1 MLTVCYGLVVV
12 VIILG
17 LFGWSKIDC
26 FLGKLVMSVGEKFIF
41 GKWELIN

>member
-1 MLTVCYGLVVV
+1 MLTVCYGLVV

-26 FLGKLVMSVGEKFIF
+26 FLGKLVMSVG
-41 GKWELIN
+41 GKIYFWQMGAN